1 MSHARSNVDLFNDHK
16 YLKPVFRDRD
26 QFLLYDTFTFIQ
38 SAILPE
44 VVEMK
49 IKQTS
54 ILGNCGTKICKVL
67 LRHIGGATGENLEGG
82 PETRRLLLDT
92 LDQLLTPF
100 RFR

>member
-1 MSHARSNVDLFNDHK
+1 
-16 YLKPVFRDRD
+16 
-26 QFLLYDTFTFIQ
+26 LLYDIISFIQ
-38 SAILPE
+38 ATILPE
-44 VVEMK
+44 LVEMK

-54 ILGNCGTKICKVL
+54 ILGNCGTKLCKVL
-67 LRHIGGATGENLEGG
+67 LKHIGGATGENLEGG

>member
-1 MSHARSNVDLFNDHK
+1 MIE
-16 YLKPVFRDRD
+16 
-26 QFLLYDTFTFIQ
+26 T
-38 SAILPE
+38 ILME
-44 VVEMK
+44 NFYSGMEDEETEDEMK